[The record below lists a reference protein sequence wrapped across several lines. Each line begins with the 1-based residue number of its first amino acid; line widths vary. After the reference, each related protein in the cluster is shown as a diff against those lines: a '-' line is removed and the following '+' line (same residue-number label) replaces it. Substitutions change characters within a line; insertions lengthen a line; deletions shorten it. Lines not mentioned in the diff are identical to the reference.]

1 MEDEE
6 LEDEGTEVE
15 CSSSESE
22 DEDSD
27 QDRRLTT
34 MLRRMLCWQNC
45 HWEISE
51 RDFFFF

>member
-15 CSSSESE
+15 CISSESE

-27 QDRRLTT
+27 QEVDNNTSEDVVLA
-34 MLRRMLCWQNC
+34 
-45 HWEISE
+45 EICDE
-51 RDFFFF
+51 